1 MIVALARLVRSF
13 FAAAFAASR
22 MEVSINVPS
31 GARARN
37 AHRVLLCQFDRANGG
52 SFLPLTMQVLAFDK
66 LTSRRKCNEPMV
78 DHHYTSSPA
87 DRI

>member
-31 GARARN
+31 AARARN
-37 AHRVLLCQFDRANGG
+37 AHRFSYVNSIVPMEAVSALHYASI
-52 SFLPLTMQVLAFDK
+52 SFRQ
-66 LTSRRKCNEPMV
+66 
-78 DHHYTSSPA
+78 A
-87 DRI
+87 DES